1 MSGIPVVAMA
11 SGAGTL
17 FQALIDASKAPDYP
31 AEIVGL
37 VTDRPGCGAQRRAED
52 AAVPVVALDPRHYDS
67 RSQWNT
73 DLAAATAELA
83 PAWLVSVGFMRVL
96 GAEFLDYFPD
106 RIINSHPSLLPA
118 FPGARAVP
126 EALDYG
132 VHVTGCTIHLVDAGV
147 DSGPILAQAPVAVMP
162 GDDADTL
169 HERIK
174 IVERELL
181 VSVLATVVTTGYTL
195 EGRKAALS

>member
-1 MSGIPVVAMA
+1 MA

-17 FQALIDASKAPDYP
+17 FQALIDATQTSDYP

-37 VTDRPGCGAQRRAED
+37 VTDRPGCGAHQRAE
-52 AAVPVVALDPRHYDS
+52 AAGIPVVAVDPREYDS
-67 RSQWNT
+67 RAQWNA

-83 PAWLVSVGFMRVL
+83 PEWLVSVGFMRVL
-96 GAEFLDYFPD
+96 GSEFLDRFPG

-132 VHVTGCTIHLVDAGV
+132 VRVTGCTIHLVDTGV
-147 DSGPILAQAPVAVMP
+147 DSGPILAQAPVTVLA
-162 GDDADTL
+162 GDDIDTL

-174 IVERELL
+174 TVERELL
-181 VSVLATVVTTGYTL
+181 VTVLANLVTAGYTL
-195 EGRKAALS
+195 EGRKAALP

>member
-1 MSGIPVVAMA
+1 MA

-17 FQALIDASKAPDYP
+17 FQALIDATQTSDYP
-31 AEIVGL
+31 AEVVGL
-37 VTDRPGCGAQRRAED
+37 VTDRPGCGAQQRAE
-52 AAVPVVALDPRHYDS
+52 AAGIPVVAVDPREYDS
-67 RSQWNT
+67 REQWNA

-83 PAWLVSVGFMRVL
+83 PEWLVSVGFMRVL
-96 GAEFLDYFPD
+96 GSEFLDHFPG

-132 VHVTGCTIHLVDAGV
+132 VRVTGCTIHLVDTGV
-147 DSGPILAQAPVAVMP
+147 DSGPILAQAPVTVLA
-162 GDDADTL
+162 GDDVDTL

-174 IVERELL
+174 TVERELL
-181 VSVLATVVTTGYTL
+181 VTVLANLVTAGYTL
-195 EGRKAALS
+195 EGRKAALP

>member
-1 MSGIPVVAMA
+1 MA

-17 FQALIDASKAPDYP
+17 FQAWIDATQTSDYP
-31 AEIVGL
+31 AEIMGL
-37 VTDRPGCGAQRRAED
+37 VTDRPGCGAHQRAE
-52 AAVPVVALDPRHYDS
+52 AAGIPVVAVDPREYDS
-67 RSQWNT
+67 RAQWNA

-83 PAWLVSVGFMRVL
+83 PEWLVSVGFMRVL
-96 GAEFLDYFPD
+96 GSEFLDRFPG

-132 VHVTGCTIHLVDAGV
+132 VRVTGCTVHLVDTGV
-147 DSGPILAQAPVAVMP
+147 DSGPILAQAPVTVLA
-162 GDDADTL
+162 GDDIDTL

-174 IVERELL
+174 TVERELL
-181 VSVLATVVTTGYTL
+181 VTVLANLVTAGYTL
-195 EGRKAALS
+195 EGRKAALP

>member
-1 MSGIPVVAMA
+1 MA

-17 FQALIDASKAPDYP
+17 FQALIDATQTSDYP

-37 VTDRPGCGAQRRAED
+37 VTDRPGCGAQQRAE
-52 AAVPVVALDPRHYDS
+52 AAGIPVVAVDPREYDS
-67 RSQWNT
+67 RAQWNA

-83 PAWLVSVGFMRVL
+83 PEWLVSVGFMRVL
-96 GAEFLDYFPD
+96 GSEFLDRFPG

-132 VHVTGCTIHLVDAGV
+132 VCVTGCTIHLVDTGV
-147 DSGPILAQAPVAVMP
+147 DSGPILAQAPVAVLA
-162 GDDADTL
+162 GDDVDTL

-174 IVERELL
+174 TVERELL
-181 VSVLATVVTTGYTL
+181 VTVLANLVTAGYTL
-195 EGRKAALS
+195 EGRKAALP

>member
-1 MSGIPVVAMA
+1 MA

-17 FQALIDASKAPDYP
+17 FQALIDATQTSDYP
-31 AEIVGL
+31 AEVVGL
-37 VTDRPGCGAQRRAED
+37 VTDRPGCGAQQRAE
-52 AAVPVVALDPRHYDS
+52 AAGIPVVAVDPREYDS
-67 RSQWNT
+67 REQWNA

-83 PAWLVSVGFMRVL
+83 PDWLVSVGFMRVL
-96 GAEFLDYFPD
+96 GSEFLDRFPG

-132 VHVTGCTIHLVDAGV
+132 VRVTGCTIHLVDTGV
-147 DSGPILAQAPVAVMP
+147 DSGPILAQAPVAVHA
-162 GDDADTL
+162 GDDVDTL

-174 IVERELL
+174 TVERELL
-181 VSVLATVVTTGYTL
+181 VTVLANLVTAGYTL
-195 EGRKAALS
+195 EGRKAALP

>member
-17 FQALIDASKAPDYP
+17 FQALVDASQSEDYP
-31 AEIVGL
+31 AQIVGL
-37 VTDRPGCGAQRRAED
+37 VTDRPGCGAEQRAIS
-52 AAVPVVALDPRHYDS
+52 AGMPVVTVDPRNYAS
-67 RSQWNT
+67 RAQWNA
-73 DLAAATAELA
+73 DVAAATAELA
-83 PAWLVSVGFMRVL
+83 PDWLVSAGFMRVL
-96 GAEFLDYFPD
+96 GAEFLERFPG

-132 VHVTGCTIHLVDAGV
+132 VHITGCTIHIVDAGI
-147 DSGPILAQAPVAVMP
+147 DSGPILAQAPVRVIE

-174 IVERELL
+174 TVERELL
-181 VSVLATVVTTGYTL
+181 VTVLAKLATTGYSL
-195 EGRKAALS
+195 DGRKAALS